1 MSTIHQSGMRKEK
14 RGNHFVNMEIENGW
28 AWDLKFSRE
37 KEKEEEKGKENLEH
51 QLMIG
56 GFMGMVKVTS
66 HITL

>member
-1 MSTIHQSGMRKEK
+1 M
-14 RGNHFVNMEIENGW
+14 NMEIENGW

-56 GFMGMVKVTS
+56 GFMAR
-66 HITL
+66 